1 MTTNSNIAKR
11 AGMAGTAATHAT
23 ALYTGAGARRVV
35 CASASGLNTVGR
47 LIPGGAFRPEGLRQE
62 DRRQLQN

>member
-11 AGMAGTAATHAT
+11 AGMAGTAATQTT
-23 ALYTGAGARRVV
+23 ALYQGAAVRRVV
-35 CASASGLNTVGR
+35 CPSASALNTAGR
-47 LIPGGAFRPEGLRQE
+47 LIPGGAFGLEGLRHA